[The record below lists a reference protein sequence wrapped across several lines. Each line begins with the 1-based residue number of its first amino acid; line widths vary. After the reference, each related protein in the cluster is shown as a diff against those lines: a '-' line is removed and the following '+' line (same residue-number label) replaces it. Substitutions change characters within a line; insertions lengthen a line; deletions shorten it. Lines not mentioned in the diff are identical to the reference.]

1 MNFHQRRKLVRWR
14 IATVL
19 IVMPLC
25 LLVSLNLVNAENWPQ
40 WRGPKLDGTS
50 DERDLPV
57 KWSMTENIA
66 WRLAMPDRSASA
78 PIVWV
83 EKIFLSVADGKDLYL
98 WCVDRQQG
106 SVLWKRMLGGANRR
120 QRKQNMSSPSPVTD
134 GGNVWVMTGTGII
147 KCFDFAGGEL
157 WSRDIQKDYGR
168 FGINHGYSSSPLLY
182 EDSLYVQVVHGTKT
196 DEPSYVLRIDKKTG
210 KTVWRIERPS
220 NAVRESLDSYAT
232 PALLKEGDV
241 VQIVVLGGDC
251 VTGHDVASGK
261 EVWRGNGLNP
271 TKNPVFHA
279 VASPVVFDGVIYA
292 PARVKP
298 LTAFRTGGQADITN
312 THRLWTHNNGPHVT
326 TPVTDG
332 RFLYSVSDNGV
343 MWCINAKTGED
354 IYGRQRL
361 NPGTYSSSPVL
372 ADGKI
377 YITNE
382 DGLTSVVKAG
392 PKFEIL
398 AENQLDGYC
407 LSTPA
412 ISDGQIF
419 IRTAQNL
426 YCIGKRATGS

>member
-1 MNFHQRRKLVRWR
+1 MRRR
-14 IATVL
+14 ITIAL
-19 IVMPLC
+19 IVIPMC
-25 LLVSLNLVNAENWPQ
+25 LLISLNLVIAENWPQ

-50 DERDLPV
+50 DERNLPI

-66 WRLAMPDRSASA
+66 WKLAMPERSASA
-78 PIVWV
+78 PIVWG
-83 EKIFLSVADGKDLYL
+83 EKVFLSVAEDKNIYL
-98 WCVDRQQG
+98 WCIDRQQG
-106 SVLWKRMLGGANRR
+106 NMLWKRLLGGENRR
-120 QRKQNMSSPSPVTD
+120 QRKQNMSSPSPVSD
-134 GGNVWVMTGTGII
+134 GSNVWVMTGTGII
-147 KCFDFAGGEL
+147 KCFDFAGGEI
-157 WSRDIQKDYGR
+157 WSRDIQKEYGR
-168 FGINHGYSSSPLLY
+168 FGMNHGYSSSPLLY
-182 EDSLYVQVVHGTKT
+182 EDSLYLQVVHGTKT
-196 DEPSYVLRIDKKTG
+196 DEPSYVLRIEKKTG

-232 PALLKEGDV
+232 PALLKEGEV

-251 VTGHDVASGK
+251 MTGHDVGSGK
-261 EVWRGNGLNP
+261 EVWRANGLNP
-271 TKNPVFHA
+271 TQNPVFHA

-298 LTAFRTGGQADITN
+298 FTAFRTGGHADITN
-312 THRLWTHNNGPHVT
+312 THRLWTHSNGPHVT

-332 RFLYSVSDNGV
+332 QYLYSVSDNGV

-361 NPGTYSSSPVL
+361 NPGTYSASPVL

-382 DGLTSVVKAG
+382 DGLTNVVKAG

-419 IRTAQNL
+419 IRTAENL
-426 YCIGKRATGS
+426 YCIGKRATGNQ

>member
-1 MNFHQRRKLVRWR
+1 VRRKLTS
-14 IATVL
+14 AL

-25 LLVSLNLVNAENWPQ
+25 LLVSLNLVIAENWPQ

-57 KWSMTENIA
+57 KWSMTENIV
-66 WRLAMPDRSASA
+66 WKLAMPDRSASA
-78 PIVWV
+78 PIIWG
-83 EKIFLSVADGKDLYL
+83 ERIFLSVADGKDLYL
-98 WCVDRQQG
+98 WCLDRQQG
-106 SVLWKRMLGGANRR
+106 SVLWKQRLGGENRR
-120 QRKQNMSSPSPVTD
+120 QKKQNMSTPSPVAD

-147 KCFDFAGGEL
+147 KCFDFAGGEI

-168 FGINHGYSSSPLLY
+168 FGVNHGYSSSPLLY

-241 VQIVVLGGDC
+241 VQIVILGGDC
-251 VTGHDVASGK
+251 ITGHDVASGK

-271 TKNPVFHA
+271 TNNPVFHA

-332 RFLYSVSDNGV
+332 RYLYSVSDNGV

-361 NPGTYSSSPVL
+361 ESGTYSSSPVL

-419 IRTAQNL
+419 IRTAENL
-426 YCIGKRATGS
+426 YCVGKRATGN

>member
-1 MNFHQRRKLVRWR
+1 VRRKL
-14 IATVL
+14 TTML

-25 LLVSLNLVNAENWPQ
+25 LLVSLNLVIAENWPQ
-40 WRGPKLDGTS
+40 WRGPRLDGTS

-66 WRLAMPDRSASA
+66 WKLAMPDRSASA
-78 PIVWV
+78 PIVWG

-98 WCVDRQQG
+98 WCIDRQQG
-106 SVLWKRMLGGANRR
+106 SVLWKKLLGGENRR

-134 GGNVWVMTGTGII
+134 GSSVWIMTGTGII
-147 KCFDFAGGEL
+147 KCFGFAGGEI

-182 EDSLYVQVVHGTKT
+182 EDSLYLQVVHGTKT

-210 KTVWRIERPS
+210 KTVWRTERPS

-271 TKNPVFHA
+271 TNNPVFHA

-332 RFLYSVSDNGV
+332 RYLYSVSDNGV

-377 YITNE
+377 YIINE

-419 IRTAQNL
+419 IRTAQYL
-426 YCIGKRATGS
+426 YCIGKRATEN